1 MPKGVKKGE
10 VIPIT
15 VKDLDRDEREEQT
28 ARISGRYRM
37 KEAPVPAGCV
47 APTETLR
54 RRIMAMSLFPNVHN
68 KAHGTD

>member
-1 MPKGVKKGE
+1 MPKGAKKGA
-10 VIPIT
+10 VIPVT
-15 VKDLDRDEREEQT
+15 VKELDRDEREEQA
-28 ARISGRYRM
+28 ARISSLYRV